1 MKAKERR
8 SSRKAVKTASEA
20 PEVSGP
26 GERLLRIARDVASDR
41 PSDTRPSALSEF
53 VQVYREW
60 ITTNRGR
67 FGTQQEQAE
76 QWQLLMYAM
85 VTASRIEEAIERLI
99 RFGKVVWGERGPSE
113 LRRDGDMAV
122 LVFSEPYIPGPE
134 GLVAALWTLALTL
147 CELEFLANARFDG
160 AQGQVVHERCLP
172 EGIIRLLF
180 AAPVSTQGRE
190 VALMFPAHHL
200 RRPVA
205 VRAADLPGFF
215 RQLLPLTLG
224 AQREPPSIAKVAAGL
239 VRDDKQGP
247 EFRESSLINVAAR
260 LAMSAPTLRR
270 RLKAEGTS
278 YRQIKEE
285 VYNALAQDW
294 LCQQEIAIEHI
305 AERLDFSD
313 GFAFRRFFRR
323 RNGMSP
329 SAYRAASPG
338 CDRFHE

>member
-1 MKAKERR
+1 MKAKGPCPPQG
-8 SSRKAVKTASEA
+8 ASTIAGEPPA
-20 PEVSGP
+20 VSGA
-26 GERLLRIARDVASDR
+26 GERLLRVARDVTAEEQPDA
-41 PSDTRPSALSEF
+41 RPSALSQF

-99 RFGKVVWGERGPSE
+99 RFGKVVWGERGPCE

-147 CELEFLANARFDG
+147 CELEFLANVRFVGARG
-160 AQGQVVHERCLP
+160 SVLHEPCLP
-172 EGIIRLLF
+172 DGIIRLLF
-180 AAPVSTQGRE
+180 AAPVSTERRE

-278 YRQIKEE
+278 YRQVKEE
-285 VYNALAQDW
+285 VYNALARDW
-294 LCQQEIAIEHI
+294 VCQQDIAIEDI
-305 AERLDFSD
+305 ADRLGFSD

-323 RNGMSP
+323 KNGIPP
-329 SAYRAASPG
+329 SAYRAANPG
-338 CDRFHE
+338 FDRFPE